1 MLSRITGSLPLMLS
15 YCFCLMLLSIIVA
28 VTVAVAAEELPPA
41 PTTFKTLNGK
51 LDLAPLNRNAPLVI
65 AKGGFSGVFP
75 DSSEYAFAF
84 AASFHTSLWCDVQLT
99 KDGVGICLRDLLMQN
114 CTDITEIYP
123 EGMKT
128 YLINGAQKTG
138 WLPVDY
144 NMSSLRNVT
153 LTQSIYSRT
162 QRFDY
167 SNFDILS
174 VTGFISLIKPSS
186 TWLNVEHDI
195 FYREHGLNMTNYILS
210 IQKLGSVKYIS
221 SPELGFLQSLSG
233 GINREVNLVFRF
245 LDKALSDPSTNK
257 TYNSMLSN
265 LTFIK
270 TIASGIM
277 VPKNYIWPV
286 TSDNYIQLHT
296 QIVQEA
302 HNAGLEIYASDFSN
316 DGIFPYN
323 YSYDPLGEYLSFVSD
338 GGFSVDGVLTDFP
351 LTASEAI
358 DCFSNLNTSRKMDH
372 GNPLIISHNGGSGDY
387 PGCTDLAYENAVRD
401 GADVIDC
408 SIQMT
413 KDGIPICM
421 SSIDLLAT
429 TDVQQSKFCSLL
441 SVIPEI
447 QTKRGIFTFNLTWD
461 EINIL
466 RPKISFPLSNY
477 VMLRN
482 PRYTNH
488 GKFLK
493 LSEFLTYA
501 KDKELSGIM
510 ITIEQNAAFMAASL
524 GFDVVDLVSTA
535 LSHAGYNNPTTTN
548 KEVMIQSRHS
558 AVLVKLKQQKTQ
570 YKLVYTLP
578 LNIEDASDSSV
589 AEINKFAD
597 AVIVDRKSVFVE
609 SSGFIVRKTNLVKEL
624 QSAGR
629 LAVYA
634 QVFRNEFVSSPWDF
648 FSDETVEINNY
659 VLLVHIDGIITD
671 FPKTVRRYKMNP
683 CTGLGDGKPR
693 SMKAVEIGGLV
704 QKLQDKA
711 RPPAR
716 APALVLKP
724 SDVVEPPLPA
734 AAAAAAAAAVPKTT
748 GYSSPRSDA
757 PPPAAAVTAI
767 SSTGILLGMVWVPLL
782 I

>member
-41 PTTFKTLNGK
+41 PTTFKTLNG
-51 LDLAPLNRNAPLVI
+51 NAPLVI

-84 AASFHTSLWCDVQLT
+84 ASSFHTSLWCDVQLT

-277 VPKNYIWPV
+277 VSKNYIWPV

-466 RPKISFPLSNY
+466 R
-477 VMLRN
+477 RT
-482 PRYTNH
+482 YTNH

-510 ITIEQNAAFMAASL
+510 ITIENAAFMAASL

-757 PPPAAAVTAI
+757 PPAAAVTAI

>member
-1 MLSRITGSLPLMLS
+1 MVRS
-15 YCFCLMLLSIIVA
+15 YCFCLLLLSTIVA
-28 VTVAVAAEELPPA
+28 VTVAIAAEELPPA

-65 AKGGFSGVFP
+65 AKGGFSGIFP

-84 AASFHTSLWCDVQLT
+84 ASSLHTSLWCDVQLT

-123 EGMKT
+123 EGMKA

-144 NMSSLRNVT
+144 NMASLRNVT
-153 LTQSIYSRT
+153 C
-162 QRFDY
+162 
-167 SNFDILS
+167 
-174 VTGFISLIKPSS
+174 
-186 TWLNVEHDI
+186 
-195 FYREHGLNMTNYILS
+195 
-210 IQKLGSVKYIS
+210 
-221 SPELGFLQSLSG
+221 
-233 GINREVNLVFRF
+233 
-245 LDKALSDPSTNK
+245 
-257 TYNSMLSN
+257 
-265 LTFIK
+265 
-270 TIASGIM
+270 IM

-286 TSDNYIQLHT
+286 TSDNYIQLHI

-358 DCFSNLNTSRKMDH
+358 DCFSNLNTSRKTDH

-447 QTKRGIFTFNLTWD
+447 QSKKGIFTFNLTWD
-461 EINIL
+461 DINIL
-466 RPKISFPLSNY
+466 RPKISSPLSDY

-510 ITIEQNAAFMAASL
+510 ITIENAAFMAASL
-524 GFDVVDLVSTA
+524 GFDVVDLVTTA

-548 KEVMIQSRHS
+548 EVMIQSRHS

-578 LNIEDASDSSV
+578 LNIDDASDSSV

-671 FPKTVRRYKMNP
+671 FPKTVRRYKMNS

-704 QKLQDKA
+704 QTLQDKV
-711 RPPAR
+711 RRPAR

-734 AAAAAAAAAVPKTT
+734 AAAAAVPKTT
-748 GYSSPRSDA
+748 GYSSPRSDC
-757 PPPAAAVTAI
+757 
-767 SSTGILLGMVWVPLL
+767 SSSCCCCNCN
-782 I
+782 

>member
-1 MLSRITGSLPLMLS
+1 MLSRITGSLPMVRS
-15 YCFCLMLLSIIVA
+15 YCFCLLLLSTIVA

-84 AASFHTSLWCDVQLT
+84 ASSLHISLWCDVQLT

-123 EGMKT
+123 EGMKA

-144 NMSSLRNVT
+144 NMASLRNVT
-153 LTQSIYSRT
+153 C
-162 QRFDY
+162 
-167 SNFDILS
+167 
-174 VTGFISLIKPSS
+174 
-186 TWLNVEHDI
+186 
-195 FYREHGLNMTNYILS
+195 
-210 IQKLGSVKYIS
+210 
-221 SPELGFLQSLSG
+221 
-233 GINREVNLVFRF
+233 
-245 LDKALSDPSTNK
+245 
-257 TYNSMLSN
+257 
-265 LTFIK
+265 
-270 TIASGIM
+270 IM

-358 DCFSNLNTSRKMDH
+358 EINVNIAVRQRQLAEALISQITLQ
-372 GNPLIISHNGGSGDY
+372 GIPLIISHNGGSGDY

-447 QTKRGIFTFNLTWD
+447 QSKKGIFTFNLTWD
-461 EINIL
+461 DINIL
-466 RPKISFPLSNY
+466 R
-477 VMLRN
+477 
-482 PRYTNH
+482 
-488 GKFLK
+488 
-493 LSEFLTYA
+493 
-501 KDKELSGIM
+501 
-510 ITIEQNAAFMAASL
+510 
-524 GFDVVDLVSTA
+524 
-535 LSHAGYNNPTTTN
+535 
-548 KEVMIQSRHS
+548 
-558 AVLVKLKQQKTQ
+558 
-570 YKLVYTLP
+570 
-578 LNIEDASDSSV
+578 LNS
-589 AEINKFAD
+589 
-597 AVIVDRKSVFVE
+597 
-609 SSGFIVRKTNLVKEL
+609 
-624 QSAGR
+624 
-629 LAVYA
+629 
-634 QVFRNEFVSSPWDF
+634 
-648 FSDETVEINNY
+648 
-659 VLLVHIDGIITD
+659 
-671 FPKTVRRYKMNP
+671 

-704 QKLQDKA
+704 QTLQDKA
-711 RPPAR
+711 RRPAR

-767 SSTGILLGMVWVPLL
+767 SSTGILLGMVWVSLL

>member
-1 MLSRITGSLPLMLS
+1 
-15 YCFCLMLLSIIVA
+15 
-28 VTVAVAAEELPPA
+28 
-41 PTTFKTLNGK
+41 
-51 LDLAPLNRNAPLVI
+51 
-65 AKGGFSGVFP
+65 
-75 DSSEYAFAF
+75 
-84 AASFHTSLWCDVQLT
+84 
-99 KDGVGICLRDLLMQN
+99 MQN

-123 EGMKT
+123 EGMKA

-144 NMSSLRNVT
+144 NMASLKN
-153 LTQSIYSRT
+153 SIYSRT
-162 QRFDY
+162 PRFD

-174 VTGFISLIKPSS
+174 VTGFIFLIKPSS

-233 GINREVNLVFRF
+233 CINREVNLVFRF

-257 TYNSMLSN
+257 TYNYMLSN

-358 DCFSNLNTSRKMDH
+358 

-401 GADVIDC
+401 CADVIDC

-447 QTKRGIFTFNLTWD
+447 QKKKGIFTFNLTWD
-461 EINIL
+461 DINIL

-510 ITIEQNAAFMAASL
+510 ITIENAAFMAASL
-524 GFDVVDLVSTA
+524 GFDVVDLVTTA

-548 KEVMIQSRHS
+548 KEVMIQSTHS

-629 LAVYA
+629 FAVYA

-659 VLLVHIDGIITD
+659 VLL
-671 FPKTVRRYKMNP
+671 
-683 CTGLGDGKPR
+683 PR
-693 SMKAVEIGGLV
+693 SMKSVEIGGLV
-704 QKLQDKA
+704 QTLQDKA
-711 RPPAR
+711 RSPAR

-734 AAAAAAAAAVPKTT
+734 AAAAAAAVPKTA

-757 PPPAAAVTAI
+757 PPPAAAAVTAI
-767 SSTGILLGMVWVPLL
+767 SSTAAACMDMAVLLAYVVAGV
-782 I
+782 

>member
-1 MLSRITGSLPLMLS
+1 
-15 YCFCLMLLSIIVA
+15 
-28 VTVAVAAEELPPA
+28 
-41 PTTFKTLNGK
+41 
-51 LDLAPLNRNAPLVI
+51 
-65 AKGGFSGVFP
+65 
-75 DSSEYAFAF
+75 
-84 AASFHTSLWCDVQLT
+84 
-99 KDGVGICLRDLLMQN
+99 MQN

-123 EGMKT
+123 EGMKA

-144 NMSSLRNVT
+144 NMASLRNVT

-162 QRFDY
+162 PRFD

-233 GINREVNLVFRF
+233 GINREVNLVFCF

-257 TYNSMLSN
+257 TYNYMLSN

-358 DCFSNLNTSRKMDH
+358 

-447 QTKRGIFTFNLTWD
+447 QSKKGIFTFNLTWD
-461 EINIL
+461 DINIL
-466 RPKISFPLSNY
+466 RPKISSPLSDY
-477 VMLRN
+477 
-482 PRYTNH
+482 
-488 GKFLK
+488 
-493 LSEFLTYA
+493 
-501 KDKELSGIM
+501 
-510 ITIEQNAAFMAASL
+510 NAAFMAASL
-524 GFDVVDLVSTA
+524 GFDVVDLVTTA

-558 AVLVKLKQQKTQ
+558 AVLVKLKHQKTQ

-589 AEINKFAD
+589 AEMNKFAE
-597 AVIVDRKSVFVE
+597 AVMKSVFVE

-634 QVFRNEFVSSPWDF
+634 QMKQRWKSITTF
-648 FSDETVEINNY
+648 FSVNS
-659 VLLVHIDGIITD
+659 
-671 FPKTVRRYKMNP
+671 

-704 QKLQDKA
+704 QTLQDKA
-711 RPPAR
+711 RRPAR

-724 SDVVEPPLPA
+724 SDVVEPPLP
-734 AAAAAAAAAVPKTT
+734 AAAAAAAAVPKTT

-767 SSTGILLGMVWVPLL
+767 SSTGILLGMVWVSLL